1 MPSGG
6 SNPSP
11 STNLNSISWPL
22 CFLEKHLKIVFM
34 VPTVRFAPSPTG
46 QLHIGGVRT
55 ALFNYAFAKKFK
67 GSFLLRIEDTD
78 KARSKDKYTEQIL
91 ESLSWL
97 GLEFDDEPLKQSS
110 RFDRYKEVINHLI
123 DTGNAYRCFASNEE
137 LEHIRQQSGSYLYPR
152 IWRDR
157 SKEEVD
163 AKLLNKDEHT
173 IRMRIPVEGDISFK
187 DLVYGKINTKF
198 SELDDFIIA
207 RSDGSPTY
215 NLTVVVDDNDMNISH
230 VIRGEDHISNTPKQM
245 LIYKS
250 LGWTIPKFGHL
261 PMILGSDGKRLSK
274 RHGAKGTSEY
284 KDLGYLPDTLI
295 NYLALLGWNPGN
307 NDEIFDFNY
316 LQENFSLDKVNK
328 KSAVFD
334 TTKLEW
340 VSSQNIFK
348 ISSAKLVDIVSE
360 FDPTWCGEG
369 NSLDYLVN
377 VIDLI
382 KDRIKT
388 LSDIKENSFYFFN
401 HPIEYDESAMKK
413 CWGENT
419 KDILNSFQGELSN
432 LNDWNSSN
440 IDESINK
447 CVNVINVGKGKLM
460 QPLRIALTGAL
471 IGPSI
476 PDLMN
481 LLGKETCLIRIKN
494 ILKNS

>member
-1 MPSGG
+1 M
-6 SNPSP
+6 NP
-11 STNLNSISWPL
+11 I
-22 CFLEKHLKIVFM
+22 
-34 VPTVRFAPSPTG
+34 VRFAPSPTG

-78 KARSKDKYTEQIL
+78 KERSKDEYTEQIL
-91 ESLSWL
+91 ESMSWL
-97 GLEFDDEPLKQSS
+97 GFDYDEEPLKQSS
-110 RFDRYKEVINHLI
+110 RSDRYKEVINHLL

-137 LEHIRQQSGSYLYPR
+137 LENIRQKSGSYLYPR

-163 AKLLNKDEHT
+163 AKLLNKEEHT
-173 IRMRIPVEGDISFK
+173 IRMRIPVEGDISFE
-187 DLVYGKINTKF
+187 DLVYGEINTKC
-198 SELDDFIIA
+198 SEMDDFIIA

-245 LIYKS
+245 LIYKA
-250 LGWTIPKFGHL
+250 LGWTMPKFGHL

-307 NDEIFDFNY
+307 DDEIFDFNY

-334 TTKLEW
+334 TIKLEW

-348 ISSAKLVDIVSE
+348 IPAAKLVDIASE

-369 NSLDYLVN
+369 HSLEYLVK
-377 VIDLI
+377 VIELI

-388 LSDIKENSFYFFN
+388 LSDIKENAFYFFN
-401 HPIEYDESAMKK
+401 HPTEYDEAAMKK

-419 KDILNSFQGELSN
+419 NDILNSFQEELSQ
-432 LNDWNSSN
+432 LDDWNSSN
-440 IDESINK
+440 IDDSINIF
-447 CVNVINVGKGKLM
+447 VNAINVGKGKLM

-471 IGPSI
+471 KGPSI
-476 PDLMN
+476 PDLMT
-481 LLGKETCLIRIKN
+481 LLGKETCLIRFKN